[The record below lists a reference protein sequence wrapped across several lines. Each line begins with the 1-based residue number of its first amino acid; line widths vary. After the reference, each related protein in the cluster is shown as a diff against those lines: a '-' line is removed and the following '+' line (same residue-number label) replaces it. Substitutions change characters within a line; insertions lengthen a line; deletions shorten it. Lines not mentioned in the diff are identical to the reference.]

1 MNREEKLLCDLIDYF
16 KHLDASDKFYCC
28 NRFYFRKLGKL
39 LKAFV
44 KEYTKN
50 HWGWY

>member
-16 KHLDASDKFYCC
+16 QYLDAYDKSYCW
-28 NRFYFRKLGKL
+28 NRGYFRKLSKL

-50 HWGWY
+50 HWRWY